1 MFASMAYMHLQES
14 PDAYGIAS
22 GELECVMPRTVP
34 DRCVMAL
41 VLVLSGL
48 CVCVCTVRRGLLTA
62 KWRAGMLPSI
72 RYVNMCRFFSAKSLS
87 VRRFI
92 FFALNSVSALFL
104 SFFCSLCAR

>member
-62 KWRAGMLPSI
+62 KWRSGMLPSI
-72 RYVNMCRFFSAKSLS
+72 RYVNISKDPNEYQFPPP
-87 VRRFI
+87 
-92 FFALNSVSALFL
+92 
-104 SFFCSLCAR
+104 SFWQVCVGEC